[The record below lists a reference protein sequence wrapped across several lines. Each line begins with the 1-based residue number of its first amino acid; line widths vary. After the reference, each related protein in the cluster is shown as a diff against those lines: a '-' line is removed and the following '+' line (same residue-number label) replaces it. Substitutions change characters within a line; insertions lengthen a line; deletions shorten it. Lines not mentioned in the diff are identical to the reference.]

1 MREELRQATAL
12 LAAVLFGERG
22 YSAVYDVTT
31 EQRLPFDVTE
41 AEALA
46 AGQIASAYVTDLA
59 RHGQLLV
66 EGRRPSYQAFD
77 ATGGGILT
85 LELGP
90 HSFRGHDS
98 ASGSFF
104 EGRLAGATVEIFDHG
119 DDRVHH
125 YLLLPSAG
133 ERRG

>member
-1 MREELRQATAL
+1 MAL
-12 LAAVLFGERG
+12 LAAVLLGERG
-22 YSAVYDVTT
+22 YAAVYDAVS
-31 EQRLPFDVTE
+31 EQRLPFDISQ
-41 AEALA
+41 AKALA
-46 AGQIASAYVTDLA
+46 AGQMVSAYVADLT

-66 EGRRPSYQAFD
+66 EGRRPSYQVFD
-77 ATGGGILT
+77 VTGGGILT

-90 HSFRGHDS
+90 QSFRGHDS

-104 EGRLAGATVEIFDHG
+104 EGRLAGAKVEILDHG

-125 YLLLPSAG
+125 YLLLPDAS